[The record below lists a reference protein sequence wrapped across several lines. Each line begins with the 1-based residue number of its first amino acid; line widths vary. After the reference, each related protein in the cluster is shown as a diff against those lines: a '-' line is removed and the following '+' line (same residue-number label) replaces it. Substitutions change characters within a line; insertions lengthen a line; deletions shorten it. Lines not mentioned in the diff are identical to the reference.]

1 MIDVQRAKELL
12 DDPELSDLD
21 VLEIRNAFYSLADII
36 FDSWTEKN

>member
-1 MIDVQRAKELL
+1 MLTLERTKELL

-21 VLEIRNAFYSLADII
+21 VQEIRNAFYSIADLI